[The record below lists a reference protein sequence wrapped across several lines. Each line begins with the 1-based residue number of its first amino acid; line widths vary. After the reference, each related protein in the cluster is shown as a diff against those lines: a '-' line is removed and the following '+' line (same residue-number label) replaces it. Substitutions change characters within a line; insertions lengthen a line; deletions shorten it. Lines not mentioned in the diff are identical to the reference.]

1 MTVSPAFKMAIR
13 TFGDSA
19 LLVDI
24 DAGSTDASSDIVMAL
39 NAQLSRQRTLG
50 ITQMTPSYNSL
61 LVCFEPEQVQ
71 HSALQSEIHA
81 IADAINVKD
90 IPKGNQWSLPA
101 CFEEPYALDRVALE
115 TELSQDWQS
124 IVDCFCATEYRVH
137 AVGFLPGFTYL
148 GNLPDAL
155 QCDRLRDPRATVPAS
170 SIAIAGTQAGLYPF
184 DSPGGWRIIGRLPF
198 TVFQTQADSPALFQA
213 NDRIRFEAV
222 TPGIFKELE
231 QQPIASLIK
240 QATRR

>member
-1 MTVSPAFKMAIR
+1 MTLSLAFKMAIR
-13 TFGDSA
+13 PFGDSA

-24 DAGSTDASSDIVMAL
+24 DAGNADASSDIVMAL
-39 NAQLSRQRTLG
+39 NAQLSQQRIRG
-50 ITQMTPSYNSL
+50 ITQTTPSYNSL
-61 LVCFEPEQVQ
+61 LVSFEPERTQ
-71 HSALQSEIHA
+71 HPVLQTEIHA
-81 IADAINVKD
+81 IADTINVQD
-90 IPKGNQWSLPA
+90 IPKGNQWSIPA
-101 CFEEPYALDRVALE
+101 CFDAPYALDCAALE

-124 IVDCFCATEYRVH
+124 IVDCFCAAEYRVH

-155 QCDRLRDPRATVPAS
+155 HCKRLRDPRATVPAS
-170 SIAIAGTQAGLYPF
+170 SIAIAGTQAGIYPF

-198 TVFQTQADSPALFQA
+198 AVFQTQADPPALFQA

-222 TPGIFKELE
+222 TPEVFKALE
-231 QQPIASLIK
+231 QRPIASLIK